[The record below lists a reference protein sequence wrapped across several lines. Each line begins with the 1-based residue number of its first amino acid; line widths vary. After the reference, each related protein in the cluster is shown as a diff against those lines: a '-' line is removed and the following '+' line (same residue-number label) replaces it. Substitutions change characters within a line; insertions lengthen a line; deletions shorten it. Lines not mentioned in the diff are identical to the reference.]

1 VCVELLRSK
10 VHFFATSQ
18 RHRMTLVHSAR
29 ARWIVA
35 LGAAIP
41 CVTFAVKM
49 YEDSRRDP
57 VEEAKQRRRRGGED

>member
-1 VCVELLRSK
+1 
-10 VHFFATSQ
+10 
-18 RHRMTLVHSAR
+18 MTLVHSAR